1 MALVYLFTGISIFCV
16 LTMVIW
22 EILERVLIK
31 HTPTEDDDE

>member
-22 EILERVLIK
+22 EILERRSNK
-31 HTPTEDDDE
+31 TSPTEDDDE